1 MRERNIALI
10 GFRATGKSSVGKI
23 LARKLSRVFID
34 MDLHLSASAGREIA
48 CWVRSEGWGTFRKAE
63 SELLTNLASRKGL
76 VVSTGGGIVL
86 APENLAIL
94 DQHFFTVWL
103 KASAETIHARINSDP
118 QSCSTRPPLSDL
130 PLKDEIEKTL
140 LERTPLY
147 SKAAGLELDTE
158 GKTLTRIVQE
168 IADYLQQTTSVSAG

>member
-23 LARKLSRVFID
+23 LARKLNRVFID

-48 CWVRSEGWGTFRKAE
+48 CWVRSDGWGAFRKAE
-63 SELLTNLASRKGL
+63 SELIRNLASQSGL

-86 APENLAIL
+86 DPENLLIL
-94 DQHFFTVWL
+94 EQHFFTVWL
-103 KASAETIHARINSDP
+103 KASEQTIFSRINEDP

-130 PLKDEIEKTL
+130 PLKDEIKRTL

-147 SKAAGLELDTE
+147 SAAADLELDTE
-158 GKTLTRIVQE
+158 GETVESIARRIV
-168 IADYLQQTTSVSAG
+168 DYLQ